1 MYIKKLEIKGYKNAK
16 ENSEVI
22 LNKGLNILVGENGTG
37 KTTIINA
44 LRLIL
49 KEDDYNNKI
58 TEEDFYKSFDDSNEI
73 SNSINIKLL
82 FDGLTENEKI
92 FYLSWG
98 DADSNIIL
106 NMDISNKIN
115 NRGYYK
121 KEIWS
126 GVSKSSVYESE
137 LLDNMDCIY
146 LPPLRD
152 AETKLVEGRNSRLAR
167 LLKKLYKEEIEQNK
181 KDNKQM
187 AIVEATEQFN
197 QKLIEEPEY
206 KISKANDE
214 ISKKMKE
221 IIGDTFAQSTNIQFS
236 EIDFDKIIRSLRLM
250 FFPTIRQTEIKKF
263 RNISENSLGY
273 NNLLYMATIL
283 AEIELSDEDYKL
295 ILIEEPEAHLHPQLQ
310 TQFIKYIEK
319 IVKDKPNLQVI
330 ITTHSTVLASSVSIE
345 NIIHITKND
354 NRIEAINIANIGL
367 EPEKIKFI
375 NRWLDATKS
384 NLLFAKGVIFVEG
397 ISEGILIPELAKI
410 CLAEYNKNH
419 SDKLPVTLEDAGVSV
434 INMNGI
440 YFKYFM
446 SLYCNMKELKNN
458 TIDNTIR
465 MKNRCAGITD
475 KDPDKSIYPTSNEDI
490 VGKNVA
496 LDLIP
501 IVKKSNN
508 TRLYASKLK
517 TFEYDLCMQGNSKIM
532 AETLKELWPKENDSE
547 QGVKNK
553 LQKIINKD
561 DIYENDELLSDDS
574 VNILNTIE
582 SAEIGKGLFAQALAD
597 KLKEKSS
604 FKVPDYIKAA
614 IIWACGGNED
624 ADERKC

>member
-137 LLDNMDCIY
+137 LLDNMECIY

-221 IIGDTFAQSTNIQFS
+221 IIGDTFGQSTNIQFS

-250 FFPTIRQTEIKKF
+250 FFPTIGQTEIKKF

-354 NRIEAINIANIGL
+354 NRIVAINIANIGL

-517 TFEYDLCMQGNSKIM
+517 TFEYDLCIKGI
-532 AETLKELWPKENDSE
+532 
-547 QGVKNK
+547 VK
-553 LQKIINKD
+553 
-561 DIYENDELLSDDS
+561 
-574 VNILNTIE
+574 
-582 SAEIGKGLFAQALAD
+582 
-597 KLKEKSS
+597 
-604 FKVPDYIKAA
+604 
-614 IIWACGGNED
+614 
-624 ADERKC
+624 

>member
-16 ENSEVI
+16 ENSKI
-22 LNKGLNILVGENGTG
+22 MLNKGLNILVGENGTG

-49 KEDDYNNKI
+49 KEDDYNNKT

-73 SNSINIKLL
+73 SNNINIKLS

-98 DADSNIIL
+98 DADNNIIL

-126 GVSKSSVYESE
+126 GVSKSSIYESE
-137 LLDNMDCIY
+137 LLDNMECIY

-152 AETKLVEGRNSRLAR
+152 AETKLIEGRNSRLAR

-181 KDNKQM
+181 KNNKQM
-187 AIVEATEQFN
+187 AVVEATAQFN
-197 QKLIEEPEY
+197 KELIQKPEY
-206 KISKANDE
+206 KISKANEE

-221 IIGDTFAQSTNIQFS
+221 ITGNTFGQSTNIQFS
-236 EIDFDKIIRSLRLM
+236 EIDFDKIIHSLRLM
-250 FFPTIRQTEIKKF
+250 FFPTIGQTEIKKF

-283 AEIELSDEDYKL
+283 AEIELSNEDYKL

-310 TQFIKYIEK
+310 IQFIKYIEK
-319 IVKDKPNLQVI
+319 IVKDKSNLQVI

-384 NLLFAKGVIFVEG
+384 NLLFAKGVILVEG
-397 ISEGILIPELAKI
+397 ISEGILVPELAKI
-410 CLAEYNKNH
+410 CLAEYNKTH
-419 SDKLPVTLEDAGVSV
+419 SIKLPSTLEEAGVSV

-446 SLYCNMKELKNN
+446 SLYCNIKELEND
-458 TIDNTIR
+458 TMDNTIR

-475 KDPDKSIYPTSNEDI
+475 KDPDKSTYPTFNENI

-532 AETLKELWPKENDSE
+532 AETLKGLWPKENDSE
-547 QGVKNK
+547 QGVKSK
-553 LQKIINKD
+553 LQKIIDKN
-561 DIYENDELLSDDS
+561 DIYENNELLLDDS
-574 VNILNTIE
+574 VKILNRIE

-604 FKVPDYIKAA
+604 FKVPDYIKDA
-614 IIWACGGNED
+614 IIWACGGTTNE
-624 ADERKC
+624 